1 MKTFAAKL
9 RSGQRFLGL
18 GLSDVDITR
27 LRSGEPVVVDLSSI
41 GVGIWFRE
49 ADGSRTFLQPRD
61 SNVLV
66 MCGDEAEDIGE
77 LLSVDLSSLKKP

>member
-1 MKTFAAKL
+1 M
-9 RSGQRFLGL
+9 
-18 GLSDVDITR
+18 VI
-27 LRSGEPVVVDLSSI
+27 DLSSI